1 MAARAADQC
10 SPPAALDG
18 LIKSELTRSRA
29 MYYPMK
35 DGIDKLVR
43 AVEYSEAQPPSSLSG
58 LVHCFWELKT
68 VTDLSVDFE
77 YHALPDACVNILFN
91 QIETDIAGITALRT
105 KVEVLNLGKSFHY
118 VGIQFY
124 PGVWQGKKEEIVYC
138 YVGSPYCGNLPLIQT
153 SKKIAEVDFN
163 TKLQALTD
171 LVEWFVEE
179 GLVTANV
186 VTEKI
191 LTQLDEIHSVADM
204 AKLVKLSPRQLQRI
218 IKQMT
223 GFSPHDLL
231 KVLRVQQSFKKH
243 YLDMYSDQSHYI
255 HSFRKVT
262 GYTPSKYAAKF
273 DV

>member
-1 MAARAADQC
+1 M
-10 SPPAALDG
+10 
-18 LIKSELTRSRA
+18 
-29 MYYPMK
+29 
-35 DGIDKLVR
+35 
-43 AVEYSEAQPPSSLSG
+43 
-58 LVHCFWELKT
+58 
-68 VTDLSVDFE
+68 
-77 YHALPDACVNILFN
+77 
-91 QIETDIAGITALRT
+91 
-105 KVEVLNLGKSFHY
+105 LNLGKSFHY

-124 PGVWQGKKEEIVYC
+124 PGVWQGKKEEIVDC
-138 YVGSPYCGNLPLIQT
+138 YVGTPYSGNLPLIQT
-153 SKKIAEVDFN
+153 SKKIAKVAFD

-204 AKLVKLSPRQLQRI
+204 AKLVKLSPRQLQRT